1 MSLWEG
7 SWVSEQ
13 QAEEQLRQVQA
24 IVEGD
29 RKARMSAH
37 RYKEPEV
44 ARSIHTSCL
53 SSAEYHDER
62 GNACMAH
69 AKRLQAKYWARR
81 MGITNDARYEQL
93 KLDVPGYSYVD
104 QLMRRQG

>member
-7 SWVSEQ
+7 WWVSEQ

-29 RKARMSAH
+29 RKARMRAH

-44 ARSIHTSCL
+44 ARSIHAGCL
-53 SSAEYHDER
+53 SSAGYHAER
-62 GNACMAH
+62 GNVCMAH

-81 MGITNDARYEQL
+81 MFSRKEDVFAQYAETVL
-93 KLDVPGYSYVD
+93 KMMEDEA
-104 QLMRRQG
+104 